1 MRATAILLAI
11 ATVAAPLIGN
21 AADKTSYCTARELR
35 ASDTVTIALKPGVRA
50 QPAFYLRST
59 QYMLVLFFK
68 PDDVVALLQDW
79 IAKEK
84 ADKPASWRSDLEDP
98 LEWIRRDLPLKED
111 TDLFKYVLRDEGF
124 GTRLDYLAAGLLDDG
139 NGAVD
144 FWPVHVAGSESSRL
158 NDGFD
163 PTTIKRVYWS
173 TRGGDG
179 HMYCKTDGFGILSI
193 VETIN
198 D

>member
-1 MRATAILLAI
+1 MKALLMLTCLLACGS
-11 ATVAAPLIGN
+11 AHAV
-21 AADKTSYCTARELR
+21 DYCTARELR
-35 ASDTVTIALKPGVRA
+35 AKDTVTIDLKPGVRE

-59 QYMLVLFFK
+59 QYMLVLFFE
-68 PDDVVALLQDW
+68 PEDVVALLQEW
-79 IAKEK
+79 IAKEH

-98 LEWIRRDLPLKED
+98 LEWIRRDIPLKED

-124 GTRLDYLAAGLLDDG
+124 GARLDYLAAGLLDDG
-139 NGAVD
+139 DAAVD

-163 PTTIKRVYWS
+163 PATIKRVFWS
-173 TRGGDG
+173 NRGGDG
-179 HMYCKTDGFGILSI
+179 HMYCKTDGFGILSTI
-193 VETIN
+193 ETIN